1 MELTLAI
8 IKPDAVARFYT
19 GDIIKRIELGG
30 LRVSAMR
37 LIHLTRPQAESFY
50 EIHKER
56 PFFKSLCDYMTSGPV
71 VVMALSADGAVAK
84 WRRLMGAT
92 NPADA
97 EPGTIRKDFGENIER
112 NAAHG
117 SDGPETSA
125 REVGFFFSQI
135 DLVR

>member
-1 MELTLAI
+1 MEFTLAI
-8 IKPDAVARFYT
+8 IKPDAVGRYYA
-19 GDIIKRIELGG
+19 GDIIKRIELAG

-37 LIHLTRPQAESFY
+37 LIHLTPAQAESFY
-50 EIHKER
+50 DVHRER

-84 WRRLMGAT
+84 WRQLMGAT
-92 NPADA
+92 NPVDA
-97 EPGTIRKDFGENIER
+97 APGTIRKDFGENIER

>member
-1 MELTLAI
+1 MEFTLAI
-8 IKPDAVARFYT
+8 IKPDAVARYYT

-37 LIHLTRPQAESFY
+37 LIHLTRAQAEDFY
-50 EIHKER
+50 DVHKER

-71 VVMALSADGAVAK
+71 VVMALSAEGAVAK
-84 WRRLMGAT
+84 WRQLMGAT
-92 NPADA
+92 NPVDAD
-97 EPGTIRKDFGENIER
+97 PGTIRKDFGENIER

-125 REVGFFFSQI
+125 REVGFFFSRL

>member
-1 MELTLAI
+1 MESTLAI

-37 LIHLTRPQAESFY
+37 LIHLTRPQAENFY

-56 PFFKSLCDYMTSGPV
+56 AFFKSLCDYMTSGPV
-71 VVMALSADGAVAK
+71 VVMALSAEGAVAR